1 MLPLIY
7 HQNLKVIEP
16 AVLKCRLFAES
27 NVWTYMT
34 SAMQRNFEADRNS
47 DSTKNDFSGT
57 KLLLAR
63 YLIIPVLEA
72 DPTTY
77 RECQNSAN

>member
-1 MLPLIY
+1 
-7 HQNLKVIEP
+7 
-16 AVLKCRLFAES
+16 
-27 NVWTYMT
+27 MT